1 MVRAGQ
7 GLTTPSWLLAIA
19 VAVIGGVLVGWILG
33 SRHAGRAGTGLR
45 ESFTAIAADALRAN
59 NDQFLAVA
67 RASMGEFQ
75 QGARSDLDARAQ
87 AIDHLL
93 RPMHEGLARVDARLQ
108 AFDRDRVASA
118 ASLQEH
124 LRSMAMA
131 QQQLTG
137 ETQQL
142 VRALRAPQG
151 RGQWGELQLR
161 RVVELAGMQEHCDFS
176 EQVTVGTEGARL
188 RPDLVVHLPGGKS
201 VIVDAKAPLSAYL
214 DALDASDDAARGALL
229 DQHAR
234 QVRDHVTALSRKDY
248 SSQFADAPDFVVL
261 FLPGEAFFSAACLRD
276 AGLID
281 YAISRG
287 VIPASPTTLITV
299 LKAVS
304 HGWQQERVARNSALI
319 RDEAIALHDRMRTVG
334 EHLER
339 VRRGLEHAVTAY
351 NSAVGSIES
360 RVLPTARRLRDLGAG
375 NGGGIESLI
384 PVEALPRSAVAEE
397 LAFAPPNADG
407 ADQRT
412 DRAPP
417 SL

>member
-1 MVRAGQ
+1 MTDPAAILAVVAALVVGLLLGWLAG
-7 GLTTPSWLLAIA
+7 T
-19 VAVIGGVLVGWILG
+19 
-33 SRHAGRAGTGLR
+33 RHASRAQDALR
-45 ESFTAIAADALRAN
+45 DSFSAIAADALRAN
-59 NDQFLAVA
+59 NEQFLAVA

-75 QGARSDLDARAQ
+75 QGARSELDARSQ

-93 RPMHEGLARVDARLQ
+93 RPMHEGLSRVDARLQ
-108 AFDRDRVASA
+108 AFDRDRAASA

-124 LRSMAMA
+124 LRMMAEG

-161 RVVELAGMQEHCDFS
+161 RVVELAGMQEHCDFA
-176 EQVTVGTEGARL
+176 EQVTVGAEGARL

-214 DALDASDDAARGALL
+214 DALDVGDDAARGPLL
-229 DQHAR
+229 DLHAR

-248 SSQFADAPDFVVL
+248 SSQFDEAPDFVVL

-276 AGLID
+276 PGLIE
-281 YAISRG
+281 YATSRG

-299 LKAVS
+299 LKAVA
-304 HGWQQERVARNSALI
+304 HGWQQERVARNTALI
-319 RDEAIALHDRMRTVG
+319 RDEAVALHDRMRTVG
-334 EHLER
+334 EHLDR
-339 VRRGLEHAVTAY
+339 VRRGLEQAVVAY
-351 NSAVGSIES
+351 NGAVGSLEA

-375 NGGGIESLI
+375 QGAEIEALV
-384 PVEALPRSAVAEE
+384 PVESLPRSAVAEE
-397 LAFAPPNADG
+397 LTPPDDG
-407 ADQRT
+407 AG
-412 DRAPP
+412 
-417 SL
+417 

>member
-1 MVRAGQ
+1 M
-7 GLTTPSWLLAIA
+7 LAVA
-19 VAVIGGVLVGWILG
+19 VAVISGVVLGWILG
-33 SRHAGRAGTGLR
+33 SRHAGRAGQALR

-75 QGARSDLDARAQ
+75 QGARSDLNARAQ

-93 RPMHEGLARVDARLQ
+93 RPMHEGLARVDARLL

-124 LRSMAMA
+124 LRSMAVT
-131 QQQLTG
+131 QQQLTA

-176 EQVTVGTEGARL
+176 VQVTVGSEGARL
-188 RPDLVVHLPGGKS
+188 RPDLVVHLPGDKS

-214 DALDASDDAARGALL
+214 DALDASDETARGALL

-234 QVRDHVTALSRKDY
+234 QVRDHVTALSRKEY
-248 SSQFADAPDFVVL
+248 ASQFAEAPDFVVL

-304 HGWQQERVARNSALI
+304 YGWQQERVARNSALI

-351 NSAVGSIES
+351 NGAIGSLES
-360 RVLPTARRLRDLGAG
+360 RVLPTARRLRDLGAA
-375 NGGGIESLI
+375 NGGAIESLN

-397 LAFAPPNADG
+397 LAVAPPIDVG
-407 ADQRT
+407 PDERT
-412 DRAPP
+412 DPPPP